1 MIASSLGSPE
11 FVRKMA
17 SNDNGEVL
25 VDFDGRSLKIDNEK
39 DAETIVKE
47 IKKNDL
53 MTALRLSANTVGADG
68 AKAIG
73 DELAFHKNL
82 KRCLF
87 SDMFTGRLVDEIAPA
102 LRHVSKGI
110 MISGARLVEIDLSD
124 NAFGPRGVVGVTELL
139 SSPACFTLK
148 ILRMNNQGLGHQGAK
163 HLAEA
168 LSKGLEESGGKGLKL
183 THFSA
188 GRNRLE
194 NYGACLLAN
203 VFAQMGSLE
212 ELALYQNGI
221 GIHGPEGM
229 KALAAAISKNT
240 NMRILNLSDN
250 SLKEEGGSEV
260 AKILKSLP
268 HLEELILDDC
278 LIRSRGCRALAHF
291 LEREDIVPNLTR
303 LSLYGNEIKRDAAIS
318 LAFAL
323 VSKSHLNYLWLNANE
338 FGPSGV
344 KKILQVFGSLNLLPA
359 LKAAIISQGEE
370 DEEDEGTDGLRRAF
384 DEDIGEDQ
392 EKSDEEEEYD
402 IEDEDEDEDE
412 EDYDGDYYDDE
423 EETES
428 ADEGEDREGEDEELE
443 TSFNTVKN
451 MSAKLP
457 GEPATVQTSQGVG
470 TGGFSFL
477 SCLSSLKENQQS
489 AKSGLFANI
498 NITGSGTAP
507 PSDGLFGGLGITNLS
522 SGGLFAPPKLGS
534 PSIGLFSTGA
544 ASNFNESALLGL
556 VKEAFNDTE
565 NDDTI
570 TSLVD
575 QVSKQTP
582 PSWKLQ
588 CEKLVGSISPESVV
602 RLAFRISQKTS
613 SPACQNLASDLLFA
627 AFSQKSNSGET
638 SFVEPASR
646 AVNWTLLHLDAI
658 KADRS
663 DSLERKIHEETKDQR
678 TMNANVNLVS
688 TLLNRYGDTMSTDVK
703 RPMKFVISLRR
714 NQNAALETLLT
725 TLEGKMSALSLMH
738 QFARS
743 FLLASSAFTA
753 GCVATATVIRLWNKE
768 SPVKRVVSWTAP
780 PFYSSNSVV
789 SIFSP
794 YPLLPPAVT
803 QVGLPELEPMKIF
816 PGYICQYDRRNRIP
830 RWTLELLT
838 RENLLGDSNELVS
851 RQKFEF
857 REDLSVPEVFRST
870 GDDYIRSGYD
880 RGHMAA
886 AGNNLFNSEC
896 METTFL
902 YSNIAPQVGR
912 GFNRH
917 VWNSLEKH
925 IRKVARKSANVVVVT
940 GPLFIPGSAVSE
952 LGHRL
957 VVYELIGSNNVA
969 VPTHFFKAIAV
980 QKKLGSPWSTFAW
993 IIPNRELPTK
1003 EPFDTFAVSLKT
1015 LERAA

>member
-1 MIASSLGSPE
+1 
-11 FVRKMA
+11 MA

-25 VDFDGRSLKIDNEK
+25 VDFDGRSLKIDNEE
-39 DAETIVKE
+39 DAEVIVKE

-53 MTALRLSANTVGADG
+53 MTALRLSANTVGANG
-68 AKAIG
+68 AKTIG

-87 SDMFTGRLVDEIAPA
+87 SDIFTGRLVDEIAPA

-168 LSKGLEESGGKGLKL
+168 LSKGLEESSGKGLKL

-194 NYGACLLAN
+194 NYGACILAN

-221 GIHGPEGM
+221 GIHGPEGV
-229 KALAAAISKNT
+229 KALASAISKNT

-278 LIRSRGCRALAHF
+278 LIRSRGCRALSHF

-323 VSKSHLNYLWLNANE
+323 VSKSHLNHLWLNANE

-359 LKAAIISQGEE
+359 LKAAIIPQGE
-370 DEEDEGTDGLRRAF
+370 DEEDEDTDGFRRAF

-392 EKSDEEEEYD
+392 EESDEEEEEYE
-402 IEDEDEDEDE
+402 IEDEDE

-428 ADEGEDREGEDEELE
+428 VDEGEDREGRDEELE

-457 GEPATVQTSQGVG
+457 GEPATAQTSQGVG
-470 TGGFSFL
+470 TSGFSFL

-489 AKSGLFANI
+489 AKSGLFADI
-498 NITGSGTAP
+498 NIAGSGTAP
-507 PSDGLFGGLGITNLS
+507 SSDGLFGSLGITNLS

-534 PSIGLFSTGA
+534 PSTGLFSTAA
-544 ASNFNESALLGL
+544 ASNFNESALLDL
-556 VKEAFNDTE
+556 VKGAFNDTE
-565 NDDTI
+565 NENTI

-582 PSWKLQ
+582 PASWKLQ
-588 CEKLVGSISPESVV
+588 CEKIVGSTSPESIV

-613 SPACQNLASDLLFA
+613 SPACQNLASDLLFT
-627 AFSQKSNSGET
+627 AFSQQSNSGET

-688 TLLNRYGDTMSTDVK
+688 TLLNRYGDAMSTDVK

-714 NQNAALETLLT
+714 NQNTALETLLT
-725 TLEGKMSALSLMH
+725 ALEGKMSALSL
-738 QFARS
+738 
-743 FLLASSAFTA
+743 
-753 GCVATATVIRLWNKE
+753 
-768 SPVKRVVSWTAP
+768 
-780 PFYSSNSVV
+780 
-789 SIFSP
+789 
-794 YPLLPPAVT
+794 
-803 QVGLPELEPMKIF
+803 
-816 PGYICQYDRRNRIP
+816 
-830 RWTLELLT
+830 
-838 RENLLGDSNELVS
+838 
-851 RQKFEF
+851 
-857 REDLSVPEVFRST
+857 
-870 GDDYIRSGYD
+870 
-880 RGHMAA
+880 
-886 AGNNLFNSEC
+886 
-896 METTFL
+896 
-902 YSNIAPQVGR
+902 
-912 GFNRH
+912 
-917 VWNSLEKH
+917 
-925 IRKVARKSANVVVVT
+925 
-940 GPLFIPGSAVSE
+940 
-952 LGHRL
+952 
-957 VVYELIGSNNVA
+957 
-969 VPTHFFKAIAV
+969 
-980 QKKLGSPWSTFAW
+980 
-993 IIPNRELPTK
+993 
-1003 EPFDTFAVSLKT
+1003 
-1015 LERAA
+1015 